1 MATATIQGREE
12 YLSSRP
18 VAQLIFQA
26 LQDLDAEDI
35 RPIAIEL
42 LEEAYGPE
50 MTQGQRSS
58 GYAILAEMVERGFIE
73 YRWASGRFGVYV
85 ASLESE

>member
-1 MATATIQGREE
+1 MTATIQGREE

-26 LQDLDAEDI
+26 LQDLDAEAKAI
-35 RPIAIEL
+35 RPIEL

-58 GYAILAEMVERGFIE
+58 GYAILAEMVENGFIE
-73 YRWASGRFGVYV
+73 YRWANGHFGVHI
-85 ASLESE
+85 AQLESE